1 MYVCHFFV
9 SDLLVG
15 ATYFVRGGRVIDHA
29 IILSA
34 GQGKRLLPYTETMPK
49 CLLPLNGRSV
59 LEWQLS
65 ALAANGF
72 RKATVVTGFRSE
84 MVEAQLRVRPDDGLV
99 TEVLFNPFFEVAD
112 NLGSCYMARSVMLD
126 GPFAIINGDTLF
138 PSSLLARARAQAN
151 GEITVTID
159 RKERYDEDDMKV
171 SCSGARLQAIGK
183 RLGADIANAESIG
196 MLFFSGEGGRIFADA
211 VMAALRQPAGLKQWY
226 LSVID
231 RLASLGRE
239 IRVADIAGETW
250 CEIDF
255 PCDLV
260 TAGEV
265 SARLLRDEMWFCGNI
280 APSAAVV

>member
-1 MYVCHFFV
+1 M
-9 SDLLVG
+9 
-15 ATYFVRGGRVIDHA
+15 IDSV

-34 GQGKRLLPYTETMPK
+34 GQGRRLLPHTETTPK

-84 MVEAQLRVRPDDGLV
+84 MVEALLRARPDDGLV

-112 NLGSCYMARSVMLD
+112 NLGSCYIARSAMLD

-138 PSSLLARARAQAN
+138 HPALLARARDQAD
-151 GEITVTID
+151 GKITVTID

-171 SCSGARLQAIGK
+171 SCAGVRLQAIGK
-183 RLGADIANAESIG
+183 RLGADVANAESIG

-231 RLASLGRE
+231 RLAGMGQE
-239 IRVADIAGETW
+239 IRIADIAGETW

-255 PCDLV
+255 PRDLV
-260 TAGEV
+260 TASEV
-265 SARLLRDEMWFCGNI
+265 SARLLRDEAEFRGHI
-280 APSAAVV
+280 ARPAAVV